1 MADEPEKKGYWDRA
15 LEEPILEW
23 FPFGITAAIISV
35 FAVIIVVGPI
45 GVPFKTDQYQAGFR
59 GTGMATIYKAEE
71 YEKALEQIDL
81 IPPSDAPYEYEEG
94 EEVVLAGDVYEN
106 VQVLGHVSEDN
117 FLRLMTAITEWV
129 SPEQGCAYC
138 HGEEGNFASDE
149 YYPKVVSRRMI
160 QMTQNINANWQSHV
174 APAGVNCYTCHRGM
188 NVPQYIWFDEVP
200 EEDSLGGFRD
210 NQNLVGMR
218 SPGTSLPSNIYEKY
232 LMGDDQIRVISQESN
247 MDTWEGRYVQDTEW
261 SFALMIHMSKSLN
274 VNCAYCH
281 NTRSMSQWEQSP
293 PQRTT
298 SWYGIRMVRDV
309 NQNYLAPLQ
318 PVYPDFRKGPM
329 GDAPKANCLTC
340 HQGVYKPLF
349 GEPMIGDWPELAA
362 PGPNQPGVVLTEAS
376 AAPVDE
382 TPAAAE
388 AGAEAEAKAE
398 EAAEEAIVA
407 E

>member
-1 MADEPEKKGYWDRA
+1 MADQPQKEGYWERA
-15 LEEPILEW
+15 LKEPILEW
-23 FPFGITAAIISV
+23 FPWGITVAIIAV
-35 FAVIIVVGPI
+35 FAVIIVVGPL
-45 GVPFKTDQYQAGFR
+45 GVPHSTDIYQAGFR
-59 GTGMATIYKAEE
+59 GTGMATVYKSEE

-81 IPPSDAPYEYEEG
+81 IPPSDPPYEYAEG

-129 SPEQGCAYC
+129 APEQGCAYC

-188 NVPQYIWFDEVP
+188 NVPQYIWFEEVP
-200 EEDSLGGFRD
+200 EEESAGGWRD
-210 NQNLVGMR
+210 NQNQVGVR
-218 SPGTSLPSNIYEKY
+218 IPGTSLPSNVYEKY
-232 LMGDDQIRVISQESN
+232 LLGEDQIRVISQNSN

-281 NTRSMSQWEQSP
+281 NTRSMSQWEQGP
-293 PQRTT
+293 PARTT
-298 SWYGIRMVRDV
+298 SWYGIRMTREL
-309 NQNYLAPLQ
+309 NNEYLAPLQ
-318 PVYPDFRKGPM
+318 PVYPHFRLGPT
-329 GDAPKANCLTC
+329 GDAPKANCATC
-340 HQGVYKPLF
+340 HQGAYKPLF
-349 GEPMIGDWPELAA
+349 GEPAVANWPELAG
-362 PGPNQPGVVLTEAS
+362 PGD
-376 AAPVDE
+376 AA
-382 TPAAAE
+382 T
-388 AGAEAEAKAE
+388 AE
-398 EAAEEAIVA
+398 EQAALA